1 MHLIFKE
8 IFLINLF
15 FNLLYIWT
23 LFLKIKKLFLNNI
36 SNMWALNI
44 IFFLFILFIQF
55 NMYVYFYYHE

>member
-23 LFLKIKKLFLNNI
+23 LFLKIKK
-36 SNMWALNI
+36 I
-44 IFFLFILFIQF
+44 IFK
-55 NMYVYFYYHE
+55 